1 MTAKTQRESAKI
13 YQFPK
18 GGRAGLEAER
28 TALRQ
33 AQEPQTPVANIVF
46 GSGWYHD
53 EAVLEV
59 QPATKR

>member
-13 YQFPK
+13 YQFPQ

-28 TALRQ
+28 TAWRQ
-33 AQEPQTPVANIVF
+33 AQEPQPTVANIVF

-53 EAVLEV
+53 EAVLEA
-59 QPATKR
+59 QPVAKR